1 MDGTGKTRP
10 LHSDPGLF
18 SGARF
23 SPDGKRLAFVAEKKQ
38 GASDIWIEDL
48 EHASSSQLT
57 FLPGRS
63 EFPTWTPDGKSI
75 VFQTIRPESAAVYLI
90 RADGSGE
97 PRLLTSG
104 KGRLLPFSFTAD
116 GKRLIGSRPLPTGGV
131 DLWIASFK
139 RDDDN
144 PRLGP
149 IEPLVES
156 FAIKLF
162 PTLSPDGRWLAYT
175 SNESGRSEIY
185 VRPFPGL
192 GGVRQVST
200 GGGTRAMWSHRGR
213 ELFFVA
219 PDGRIMVADYSTQGE
234 AFAFSKP
241 RVWSEKRTLFG
252 GPMSGCDLA
261 PDDKR
266 FAVMLYPD
274 GSVEQKPVTHVT
286 FLLNFFDYLKGR
298 VPGGG
303 G

>member
-1 MDGTGKTRP
+1 MDGGKTRP
-10 LHSDPGLF
+10 LHSDPGLY
-18 SGARF
+18 SDPRF
-23 SPDGKRLAFVAEKKQ
+23 SPDGKRLAFVMAKKQ
-38 GASDIWIEDL
+38 GATDIWIEDL
-48 EHASSSQLT
+48 EQGSSSRLT
-57 FLPGRS
+57 ILPGLNAN
-63 EFPTWTPDGKSI
+63 PTWTPDGKSI
-75 VFQTIRPESAAVYLI
+75 VFQSVTPESTVLYSI

-97 PRLLTSG
+97 PRTLTSA
-104 KGRLLPFSFTAD
+104 KGRLLPYSFTPN

-131 DLWIASFK
+131 DLWIASFEGEGES
-139 RDDDN
+139 
-144 PRLGP
+144 PRLGQL
-149 IEPLVES
+149 EPLVES

-162 PTLSPDGRWLAYT
+162 PALSPDGRWLAYT

-219 PDGRIMVADYSTQGE
+219 QDGRIMVVNYSTKGD
-234 AFAFSKP
+234 AFVFGKP
-241 RVWSEKRTLFG
+241 RVWSEKRIFFG

-286 FLLNFFDYLKGR
+286 FLLNFFDYLKQR
-298 VPGGG
+298 VPGGRE
-303 G
+303 